1 MSDDEST
8 PVSPDATPVDE
19 TRVDETTD
27 APNAPGDATP
37 AEEEARIEAFDLDH
51 DGKVSYVEGA
61 RAQLGVVDAR
71 LEEVAKEGGIM
82 GKAAE
87 TAHHL
92 LDKLD
97 ND

>member
-1 MSDDEST
+1 MS
-8 PVSPDATPVDE
+8 
-19 TRVDETTD
+19 
-27 APNAPGDATP
+27 
-37 AEEEARIEAFDLDH
+37 F
-51 DGKVSYVEGA
+51 VEGA

-71 LEEVAKEGGIM
+71 LEELEKKGGIK

-87 TAHHL
+87 VAHHL

>member
-1 MSDDEST
+1 MS
-8 PVSPDATPVDE
+8 
-19 TRVDETTD
+19 
-27 APNAPGDATP
+27 
-37 AEEEARIEAFDLDH
+37 F
-51 DGKVSYVEGA
+51 VEGA

-71 LEEVAKEGGIM
+71 LEELEDKGGIT

-87 TAHHL
+87 IAHHL